1 MGSKLNQGLNP
12 GVEARSLNHWT
23 NREVPE
29 LLYSYYVSR
38 IVWFIDVN
46 LDNFELLGK
55 KRRRQWQPSPVLLLG
70 KSHRWRSLVGC
81 SPWGR

>member
-12 GVEARSLNHWT
+12 GVEARSLNHRT

-38 IVWFIDVN
+38 IV
-46 LDNFELLGK
+46 
-55 KRRRQWQPSPVLLLG
+55 
-70 KSHRWRSLVGC
+70 
-81 SPWGR
+81 

>member
-12 GVEARSLNHWT
+12 GIEAWSLNHWT

-46 LDNFELLGK
+46 LDNFELLGTK
-55 KRRRQWQPSPVLLLG
+55 IQS
-70 KSHRWRSLVGC
+70 
-81 SPWGR
+81 